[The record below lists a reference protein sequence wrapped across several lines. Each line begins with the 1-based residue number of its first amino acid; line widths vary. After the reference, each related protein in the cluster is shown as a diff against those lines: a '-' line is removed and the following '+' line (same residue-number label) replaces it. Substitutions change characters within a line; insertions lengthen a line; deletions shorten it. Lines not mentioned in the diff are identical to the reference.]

1 MQSDKERNYH
11 VFYRICKGA
20 PDSMHGPLNIN
31 PDVKA
36 YRVRECLMRSHYV
49 DLMLCLVCST

>member
-20 PDSMHGPLNIN
+20 PDSMRGPLNIN
-31 PDVKA
+31 PDVKT
-36 YRVRECLMRSHYV
+36 YRVRV
-49 DLMLCLVCST
+49 NA